1 MRVIKFRAY
10 NDKLKHMYYP
20 EDNDKEPNL
29 WNLKNFVDGGR
40 LINDVIDILMQYTGL
55 KDKNGKEIYEGDIVR
70 ATLNEWDCDRDG
82 DGGFA
87 EKTIYGV
94 VKINPTRTR
103 MKVIKVECEDEDL
116 EPHYLI
122 GKLMQ
127 IKTKYDE
134 VIGNIYE
141 NPELLNH

>member
-1 MRVIKFRAY
+1 MREIKFRLFGK
-10 NDKLKHMYYP
+10 NS
-20 EDNDKEPNL
+20 KEFLQDQNGYGL
-29 WNLKNFVDGGR
+29 TVKEIQNVER
-40 LINDVIDILMQYTGL
+40 LDDWEISQYTGL
-55 KDKNGKEIYEGDIVR
+55 KDKNGKEVYEGDIVR